1 MRPRNFGFILVFAAL
16 GLGAC
21 AGPSIIVSGETVRSP
36 EPPPPQIAVKVV
48 DREQLEPI
56 AAQVSLGENVGTA
69 DETGQISLEW
79 DETPT
84 QLIVNAP
91 GFYPD
96 SSLVTALPEEGTYEV
111 QLNPVIL
118 EGTVTTPDGK
128 ALSSATVSLGS
139 LVDTTDENGRYR
151 LERVLEGELRVSR
164 PAWEPLTARWNG
176 DDPSIDLVMSPL
188 QIKALRVNAEKAASP
203 KAWATILEL
212 AAQSEVNALVLDT
225 RNEDGIIFHKTTVEQ
240 ANEIGAVRDFY
251 DVEQIIADMD
261 AAGLY
266 KITRIVTFQD
276 NPLAKARPEL
286 AVIDNTTGQPWKNNK
301 GLRWLDPTN
310 RDSWKLALDLAEEA
324 CNLGFD
330 EIQFDYVRFPSD
342 GNISKLSFK
351 EEYTEEVRVATI
363 TAFLQEAHDL
373 LNPMGCAVAA
383 DIFAITLESGWDEG
397 IGQSPAAL
405 SNVIDVLS
413 PMIYTYTYG
422 PGWKGYDN
430 PNNYPVEIVSAALDA
445 GIPKLEGE
453 SIYRPWIQ
461 TWQLNASEIVAVQNV
476 AEKRD
481 MGWMIWSANSIYDD
495 SFLRP

>member
-1 MRPRNFGFILVFAAL
+1 MRPRNLGFILVFAAL

-21 AGPSIIVSGETVRSP
+21 AGPSVIVSGDAVRSP
-36 EPPPPQIAVKVV
+36 EPAPPQIAFKVV
-48 DREQLEPI
+48 DREQREPI
-56 AAQVSLGENVGTA
+56 EAQVSFGENVGTA
-69 DETGQISLEW
+69 DETGAVSLEW

-91 GFYPD
+91 GFHPD
-96 SSLVTALPEEGTYEV
+96 STLITTFPEDGLYEV
-111 QLNPVIL
+111 ELNPVIL
-118 EGTVTTPDGK
+118 EGTITTPDGK
-128 ALSSATVSLGS
+128 PLSSAIVSLGS
-139 LVDTTDENGRYR
+139 VVDETDSTGRYR
-151 LERVLEGELRVSR
+151 LERVTAGELRINR
-164 PAWEPLTARWNG
+164 PAWESITTRWNG
-176 DDPSIDLVMSPL
+176 DDPRIDVTMSPL
-188 QIKALRVNAEKAASP
+188 MIKALRVNAEKTASP
-203 KAWATILEL
+203 AAWKNILAL
-212 AAQSEVNALVLDT
+212 AARSEVNALVLDT
-225 RNEDGIIFHKTTVEQ
+225 RNEDGIIFHKTNVEL

-251 DVEQIIADMD
+251 DVERALADMD

-276 NPLAKARPEL
+276 NPLAKARPDL

-324 CNLGFD
+324 CELGFD

-342 GNISKLSFK
+342 GNIKTLSFK
-351 EEYTEEVRVATI
+351 EPYTEEVRVATI

-373 LNPMGCAVAA
+373 LNPLGCAVAA

-397 IGQSPAAL
+397 IGQSPAEL

-422 PGWKGYDN
+422 PGWKGFDN

-445 GIPKLEGE
+445 GIPKLEGT

-461 TWQLNASEIVAVQNV
+461 TWQLNAGEIVAVQNV

-481 MGWMIWSANSIYDD
+481 LGWMIWSANSIYDD
-495 SFLRP
+495 SFLLP

>member
-1 MRPRNFGFILVFAAL
+1 MRPRNFGLILVFAAL

-36 EPPPPQIAVKVV
+36 EPPPPQIAIKVV
-48 DREQLEPI
+48 DREMLEPI

-69 DETGQISLEW
+69 DETGVISLEW
-79 DETPT
+79 GETAT

-91 GFYPD
+91 GFYTD
-96 SSLVTALPEEGTYEV
+96 SSLITVLPEDGIYEV

-118 EGTVTTPDGK
+118 EGTITTPDGRP
-128 ALSSATVSLGS
+128 LSAAVVSLGS
-139 LVDTTDENGRYR
+139 VVDKTDSTGKYR
-151 LERVLEGELRVSR
+151 LERVTPGELRVSR
-164 PAWEPLTARWNG
+164 PAWESAAIRWDG
-176 DDPSIDLVMSPL
+176 DAPSLDMTLSPL
-188 QIKALRVNAEKAASP
+188 MIKALRVNAEKAASP
-203 KAWATILEL
+203 AAWQRILDL
-212 AAQSEVNALVLDT
+212 AARSEVNGLVLDT
-225 RNEDGIIFHKTTVEQ
+225 RNEDGIIFHKSEVEQ

-251 DVEQIIADMD
+251 DVKQVIADMD

-342 GNISKLSFK
+342 GNIKRLSFK
-351 EEYTEEVRVATI
+351 EPYTEEVRVATI

-405 SNVIDVLS
+405 SSVIDVLS

-422 PGWKGYDN
+422 PGWKGFDN
-430 PNNYPVEIVSAALDA
+430 PNNYPVEIVSGALDA
-445 GIPKLEGE
+445 GIPKLKGD

-461 TWQLNASEIVAVQNV
+461 TWQLNAKEILAVQNV

-481 MGWMIWSANSIYDD
+481 LGWMIWSANSIYDD
-495 SFLRP
+495 SFLLP